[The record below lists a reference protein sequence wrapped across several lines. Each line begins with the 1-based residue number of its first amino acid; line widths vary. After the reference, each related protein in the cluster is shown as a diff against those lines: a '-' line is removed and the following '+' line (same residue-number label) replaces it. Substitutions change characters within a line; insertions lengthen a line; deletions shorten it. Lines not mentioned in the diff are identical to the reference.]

1 MDEQDF
7 REICLPCAF
16 IPVII
21 LETKIKP
28 LISSSALN
36 SQAYWLHNGH
46 EKKKKKPVHFQSP
59 L

>member
-16 IPVII
+16 TPVII

-28 LISSSALN
+28 VISSFALN
-36 SQAYWLHNGH
+36 SQAYWLHKGH
-46 EKKKKKPVHFQSP
+46 EKKKKPVHFQSP